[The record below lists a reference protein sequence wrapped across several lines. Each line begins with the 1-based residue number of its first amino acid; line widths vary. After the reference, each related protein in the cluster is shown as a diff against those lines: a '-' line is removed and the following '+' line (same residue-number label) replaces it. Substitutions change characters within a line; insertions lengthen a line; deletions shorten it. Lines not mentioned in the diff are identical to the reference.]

1 MAHSTKVDIKWSGN
15 TMEGSE
21 VLKTMECL
29 RRRLLAERQAS
40 LLAKEEAELMGKRST
55 ELEKKITEQ
64 NQMRTKAEKKLQLL
78 KKKLESLDL
87 SFTML
92 NSEPSISSEI
102 CDEDEPK
109 TLTAATSL
117 PINSQT
123 IGEISHSDEENPNA
137 RGTTS
142 SSSSGSEIFSNESS
156 KEKIENSG
164 EEFNSVDD
172 SLAFVAVNSPEET
185 ETGEMKLVISERVI
199 EVLNDLKQARE
210 RIQRSMKI
218 CELNMMKVSPV

>member
-1 MAHSTKVDIKWSGN
+1 
-15 TMEGSE
+15 
-21 VLKTMECL
+21 
-29 RRRLLAERQAS
+29 
-40 LLAKEEAELMGKRST
+40 
-55 ELEKKITEQ
+55 
-64 NQMRTKAEKKLQLL
+64 MRTKAEKKLQLL
-78 KKKLESLDL
+78 KKKLESLNL

-102 CDEDEPK
+102 CDDDEPK
-109 TLTAATSL
+109 TLTTATSL
-117 PINSQT
+117 PSNSQT

-137 RGTTS
+137 RGSTS
-142 SSSSGSEIFSNESS
+142 SSSSGSEICSNESS

-164 EEFNSVDD
+164 DEFNSVND
-172 SLAFVAVNSPEET
+172 SLALVAVNSPEEA

-218 CELNMMKVSPV
+218 CELNMMKVSPVWTER

>member
-1 MAHSTKVDIKWSGN
+1 MAHCTKMDIKWSGN

-40 LLAKEEAELMGKRST
+40 LLAKEEAELMGKRT
-55 ELEKKITEQ
+55 KRIQMLE
-64 NQMRTKAEKKLQLL
+64 A
-78 KKKLESLDL
+78 
-87 SFTML
+87 
-92 NSEPSISSEI
+92 
-102 CDEDEPK
+102 
-109 TLTAATSL
+109 L
-117 PINSQT
+117 PARVSQIQKFAPT
-123 IGEISHSDEENPNA
+123 
-137 RGTTS
+137 
-142 SSSSGSEIFSNESS
+142 

-164 EEFNSVDD
+164 DEFNSVDD
-172 SLAFVAVNSPEET
+172 SLALVAVNSPEEA
-185 ETGEMKLVISERVI
+185 ETGEMMLVIGERVI